1 MIGVARGEVAWR
13 RLDMRRIGGVEPHPC
28 RRGGLGWTSFGA
40 LHRDV
45 ANWVRG
51 GDALL
56 GDFRQSAAN
65 WARGGGAGVGRG
77 RRDAYRSRAVPVYA
91 LCACSSL
98 LVGGRQHGFGG
109 MTLGS
114 QCTPLFPVLLL
125 APLARKA
132 IKAFDSM
139 MADRA
144 WAAPQSTSAGEARE
158 LAQVRQLVTHARADR
173 TTVGYGASWLRFVLW
188 CEERRAAGQLWVTAL
203 PASDLTCAR
212 YIAFLLFGGKWTSTG
227 RAQKPLQPATVACY
241 CSAINHVHF
250 LNNMGRPCNDW
261 LASEARKGGA
271 HLFGVPSKQ
280 AQPLRTEM
288 VWAIMEGFGA
298 EQAAFWQNM
307 IALFVV
313 ILFLCGNRWSDMTML
328 FSSGM
333 RVDAATRVSSEDQA
347 RAFLRLFLARRK
359 TDQRWDGSWQVLGAG
374 DTRYCPLAFFLRV
387 AARAREHG
395 FVFGEGTSCFLFPRV
410 ERRGATRGRVG
421 DSFME
426 PRRRRFAPTFVWG
439 AQAGDGDRI
448 KYQDMFHRALVACC
462 KADPGSVARFWTTHA
477 GRVGMQSDC
486 DVRNLDRCKSRLL
499 GGWAYDPKEKT
510 QDHYSQT
517 VHTLSSLSAERGF

>member
-1 MIGVARGEVAWR
+1 
-13 RLDMRRIGGVEPHPC
+13 
-28 RRGGLGWTSFGA
+28 
-40 LHRDV
+40 
-45 ANWVRG
+45 
-51 GDALL
+51 
-56 GDFRQSAAN
+56 
-65 WARGGGAGVGRG
+65 
-77 RRDAYRSRAVPVYA
+77 
-91 LCACSSL
+91 
-98 LVGGRQHGFGG
+98 
-109 MTLGS
+109 
-114 QCTPLFPVLLL
+114 
-125 APLARKA
+125 
-132 IKAFDSM
+132 
-139 MADRA
+139 
-144 WAAPQSTSAGEARE
+144 
-158 LAQVRQLVTHARADR
+158 
-173 TTVGYGASWLRFVLW
+173 
-188 CEERRAAGQLWVTAL
+188 
-203 PASDLTCAR
+203 
-212 YIAFLLFGGKWTSTG
+212 
-227 RAQKPLQPATVACY
+227 
-241 CSAINHVHF
+241 
-250 LNNMGRPCNDW
+250 
-261 LASEARKGGA
+261 
-271 HLFGVPSKQ
+271 
-280 AQPLRTEM
+280 
-288 VWAIMEGFGA
+288 
-298 EQAAFWQNM
+298 M

-462 KADPGSVARFWTTHA
+462 KAGPGSVARFWTTHA

-486 DVRNLDRCKSRLL
+486 DVRNLDRRKSRLL

-517 VHTLSSLSAERGF
+517 VHTLASLSAERGF